1 MEFIEFE
8 KITKSE
14 LSKININATD
24 KQINQL
30 YLYMNLLIE
39 WNEKI
44 NLTAIVEPKDII
56 IKHFIDSLTI
66 EKYIKKDSKLID
78 VGTGAGFPGI
88 PLKIFRND
96 VNIVLLDSLNKRVK
110 FLEEVIKKL
119 ELKDIYVFHGR
130 AEEFSI
136 KREYRETFDIA
147 TSRAVANMA
156 TLSEYLLPF
165 VKIGGKMIAMKGS
178 EIEEELEESKY
189 AISVL
194 GGKTEN
200 IDSFLLLDTDIKRN
214 IVIIKKEK
222 KTPEKYPRKAGAASK
237 EPLKKKS

>member
-1 MEFIEFE
+1 MGFFEFE

-222 KTPEKYPRKAGAASK
+222 KTPEKYPRKAGTASK